1 MLTLPRTRTSASS
14 FLLAILTVPAALVVG
29 GCSSSNDGG
38 AGSSGNVGDPLR
50 TYVAYVRSN
59 GIASVFRGNEA
70 LQTSFQIIN
79 EAEGGM
85 AFDYLGNLYQ
95 ADLRGGDGGAILVMN
110 QASSRSYGNDLGSL
124 NPAFDR
130 EIFGFST
137 TLDEPRSV
145 ALAHEAGLVF
155 VTDTGDSSI
164 KVFGSSGG
172 GDIPPLFTAMT
183 AAAPW
188 DLAYDEAADRLYAT
202 LADGTIALFDNFVAT
217 RPAGETG
224 SITPSAD
231 GLTPTGVDLRGIAL
245 LPHGAGVGVVVSDFG
260 LDANGV
266 DGAIYV
272 FDDLSAAAGLVR
284 PDQMLRGATAGLRDP
299 IDLVVSADGFLRVV
313 DAGPDRVLVFPAGG
327 ERRFASAPGLS
338 KSFENP
344 RAIAIEPRTPV
355 VEFSPASDLDAPV
368 DPVLEIVALTAPAG
382 MNGEVLRLAADLL
395 TAPTAAFDPGLPARG
410 LGLDVFGN
418 VYTTFT
424 QAGGAGP
431 EGGVRV
437 LNRVALERG
446 TGADLAYDPSRDR
459 ALEIEG
465 NPFFPV
471 PKPVAPTALDVDEP
485 TSLIVLSD
493 PARPGIWSFG
503 ILAGPASEE
512 ISVVD
517 TGMAV
522 GSAEPRGLDYDA
534 GTDTLYAAISNGTI
548 YVYES
553 FRGVMGESPDRTITP
568 ADSIG
573 ASQVSTSL
581 AGLVHDRSRNLLI
594 VSDVGAAAGAA
605 SDGALYVFDVVSGA
619 SGLTSPIATI
629 TGAST
634 GLDEPVSIAWNGSS
648 LWVADQENG
657 TISRFDD
664 FLTLDGDVAPTATLA
679 VPDVISVSVK
689 AQGLAPTSGGSIGQ

>member
-1 MLTLPRTRTSASS
+1 M
-14 FLLAILTVPAALVVG
+14 
-29 GCSSSNDGG
+29 
-38 AGSSGNVGDPLR
+38 
-50 TYVAYVRSN
+50 
-59 GIASVFRGNEA
+59 
-70 LQTSFQIIN
+70 
-79 EAEGGM
+79 
-85 AFDYLGNLYQ
+85 
-95 ADLRGGDGGAILVMN
+95 
-110 QASSRSYGNDLGSL
+110 
-124 NPAFDR
+124 
-130 EIFGFST
+130 
-137 TLDEPRSV
+137 
-145 ALAHEAGLVF
+145 
-155 VTDTGDSSI
+155 
-164 KVFGSSGG
+164 
-172 GDIPPLFTAMT
+172 
-183 AAAPW
+183 
-188 DLAYDEAADRLYAT
+188 
-202 LADGTIALFDNFVAT
+202 
-217 RPAGETG
+217 
-224 SITPSAD
+224 
-231 GLTPTGVDLRGIAL
+231 
-245 LPHGAGVGVVVSDFG
+245 
-260 LDANGV
+260 
-266 DGAIYV
+266 
-272 FDDLSAAAGLVR
+272 
-284 PDQMLRGATAGLRDP
+284 
-299 IDLVVSADGFLRVV
+299 
-313 DAGPDRVLVFPAGG
+313 
-327 ERRFASAPGLS
+327 
-338 KSFENP
+338 
-344 RAIAIEPRTPV
+344 
-355 VEFSPASDLDAPV
+355 
-368 DPVLEIVALTAPAG
+368 
-382 MNGEVLRLAADLL
+382 
-395 TAPTAAFDPGLPARG
+395 
-410 LGLDVFGN
+410 
-418 VYTTFT
+418 
-424 QAGGAGP
+424 
-431 EGGVRV
+431 